1 VLTPRRA
8 TDDFAALLERF
19 RQGGA
24 ILLGARAFWQGI
36 DVPGTD
42 LQAVVI
48 EKLPFDVPTELLKR
62 RERRLA
68 QEGVRSF
75 ERFTLG
81 RMLLHLKQM
90 IGRLIRSESD
100 RGLVVIVEGR
110 TTKNYFRRLPS
121 ALPPGSRIEVAKLS
135 DLGRLLLEVGIET
148 KAP

>member
-68 QEGVRSF
+68 Q
-75 ERFTLG
+75 
-81 RMLLHLKQM
+81 
-90 IGRLIRSESD
+90 
-100 RGLVVIVEGR
+100 
-110 TTKNYFRRLPS
+110 
-121 ALPPGSRIEVAKLS
+121 
-135 DLGRLLLEVGIET
+135 
-148 KAP
+148 

>member
-1 VLTPRRA
+1 
-8 TDDFAALLERF
+8 
-19 RQGGA
+19 
-24 ILLGARAFWQGI
+24 
-36 DVPGTD
+36 VPGSD

-68 QEGVRSF
+68 QEGMRTF

-81 RMLLHLKQM
+81 RMLLNLKQM

-110 TTKNYFRRLPS
+110 TTKNYFRRLPN
-121 ALPPGSRIEVAKLS
+121 ALPPGSRIEVAKLA
-135 DLGRLLLEVGIET
+135 DLGRMLSEVGIET
-148 KAP
+148 RDP

>member
-1 VLTPRRA
+1 
-8 TDDFAALLERF
+8 
-19 RQGGA
+19 
-24 ILLGARAFWQGI
+24 
-36 DVPGTD
+36 VPGTD

-110 TTKNYFRRLPS
+110 TKKNYFRRLPN

-148 KAP
+148 KAPEPG